1 MPFTSP
7 STKMVTIFVSIAATT
22 AMMTMTTNVEALA
35 DPAHCDKAGW
45 PSCYDVGNNG
55 GQQSPRTGCPIG
67 HSSNFCDG
75 WNTGARTES
84 NNNNGLMH
92 ALDTPQ

>member
-1 MPFTSP
+1 
-7 STKMVTIFVSIAATT
+7 MVTIFVSIAATT

-45 PSCYDVGNNG
+45 PSCYDVGNSG

-67 HSSNFCDG
+67 HSPNFCDG
-75 WNTGARTES
+75 WNAGARTER

-92 ALDTPQ
+92 ALDAPQ